1 MTGKSTCAPA
11 RPTLQSG
18 VADKEKCRRI
28 TEKVAAMTELVERSS
43 AEVIRAEAAKLF
55 FERGYDATS
64 LRQVA
69 AASGLR
75 VGSLYN
81 HIDSKEHLLLQIMGG
96 IMNDLMASMKLA
108 IDFDGDAVARLR
120 AALAA
125 HLKFHAERAREVFI
139 GNAEL
144 RSLSKEA
151 RDVVIAKRHEY
162 ELLLQDLIEEAGRAG
177 LADVVDA
184 RLHVYSFVAQATHIA
199 GWFKPGGRMS
209 LDEIVEIYTRMA
221 LRELRVEGA

>member
-1 MTGKSTCAPA
+1 M
-11 RPTLQSG
+11 
-18 VADKEKCRRI
+18 
-28 TEKVAAMTELVERSS
+28 
-43 AEVIRAEAAKLF
+43 IRAEAAKLF

-69 AASGLR
+69 TASGLR

-96 IMNDLMASMKLA
+96 IMDDLMDSIRRAVA
-108 IDFDGDAVARLR
+108 VDGDPVDRLQ

-125 HLKFHAERAREVFI
+125 HLRFHAERAREVFI

-144 RSLSKEA
+144 RSLSEDA
-151 RDVVIAKRHEY
+151 RGVVIAKRHEY
-162 ELLLQDLIEEAGRAG
+162 ELFLQRLIEEADRAG

-184 RLHVYSFVAQATHIA
+184 RIHVYSFVAQATHIA
-199 GWFKPGGRMS
+199 SWFKPGGRMS
-209 LDEIVEIYTRMA
+209 LDEIVTIYTKLA
-221 LRELRVEGA
+221 LRELNIPHADTLDVG